1 MARTQQRARQR
12 QKQAATDATPN
23 RSPRVGPRPL
33 PLHLSMAALTW
44 MSSLAAL
51 PHLKSGSLPWKS
63 PLRESAQSLV
73 ADLQAVEA
81 EALTAAVEREVR
93 RRLAAFAD
101 GLEAYRRHPYR
112 RALPEPR
119 VAWQEGTTRL
129 LDYGDGAAGPPLLVV
144 PSLINRA
151 YILDLSAETSLLR
164 WLAGHGLRPFLV
176 DWERPGPEER
186 RFTLTDYIVGRL
198 ERALDAVRAET
209 GRLPVLAGYC
219 MGGLLALPLAERRG
233 ADLAG
238 LALLATPWDFQ
249 ADGGTS
255 PHLIAAGLAGAAPA
269 LELLGEMPVDLVQAL
284 FAALDPEVA
293 VKKFLAFSRMDP
305 ESPRARRFV
314 ALEDW
319 LNDGVPL
326 AAPVARECL
335 GGWYGENTPARKAWR
350 IAGRPVDP
358 GRVALPTLCLLPG
371 QDRIVPPASAR
382 ALAEAIPGAESLAPP
397 VGHIGMI
404 VSGDAREKVWTPFLR
419 WLAANA
425 ASHDRPAR

>member
-1 MARTQQRARQR
+1 MRGPGRGPRQEPGPRT
-12 QKQAATDATPN
+12 
-23 RSPRVGPRPL
+23 GPRPL
-33 PLHLSMAALTW
+33 PLHLSAAALTW

-63 PLRESAQSLV
+63 QLPESANALV
-73 ADLQAVEA
+73 ADLRAADADE
-81 EALTAAVEREVR
+81 LTAAVEQEVR
-93 RRLAAFAD
+93 RRLATFAD
-101 GLEAYRRHPYR
+101 GLEAYRHHPYR

-119 VAWQEGTTRL
+119 EAWREGTTRL
-129 LDYGDGAAGPPLLVV
+129 LDYGGEYGGQGAGYPLLVV

-151 YILDLSAETSLLR
+151 YILDLSEETSLLR
-164 WLAGHGLRPFLV
+164 WLAGRGLRPYLV
-176 DWERPGPEER
+176 DWDRPGPEER

-198 ERALDAVRAET
+198 ESALEVVRAET
-209 GRLPVLAGYC
+209 GRPPILAGYC
-219 MGGLLALPLAERRG
+219 MGGLLALALAERRG
-233 ADLAG
+233 HDLAG

-249 ADGGTS
+249 AENGAP
-255 PHLIAAGLAGAAPA
+255 PHLIAAGLAAAAPA
-269 LELLGEMPVDLVQAL
+269 LEMLGEMPVDLIQAL

-293 VKKFLAFSRMDP
+293 VKKFLAFAQMDP
-305 ESPRARRFV
+305 ASPRARRFV

-335 GGWYGENTPARKAWR
+335 GGWYGENTPARGAWR

-371 QDRIVPPASAR
+371 QDRIVPPASAK

-397 VGHIGMI
+397 IGHIGMV
-404 VSGDAREKVWTPFLR
+404 VSGGAQEKVWQPLRR
-419 WLAANA
+419 WLASRAAANGE
-425 ASHDRPAR
+425 ST